1 MEITKIMTQ
10 ISNFTDATFVF
21 TSKPCIDPNL
31 EGEGGT
37 FTPCWFSLNNSKMV
51 KATTLA
57 LCSIQ

>member
-31 EGEGGT
+31 EGEGVILPPVG
-37 FTPCWFSLNNSKMV
+37 FP
-51 KATTLA
+51 
-57 LCSIQ
+57 